1 MCSGRRNKVVN
12 IGYHLIIV
20 SYQGLIMPA
29 STSVQAL
36 SVQQWLYAYGA
47 TLLTLLVLD
56 AIWIGLYMTNAYKTA
71 LGDQMLAQPRIAAAA
86 VFYLAYAAGVVF
98 LAVAPG
104 LREASWQTAA
114 LFGLVL
120 GLIAYGTYDMTNY
133 AILKS
138 WPLGL
143 SIVDIAWGAALTAV
157 AAAAGWFVASRWA

>member
-56 AIWIGLYMTNAYKTA
+56 AIWIGLYMANAYKTA

-98 LAVAPG
+98 LAVAP
-104 LREASWQTAA
+104 
-114 LFGLVL
+114 
-120 GLIAYGTYDMTNY
+120 
-133 AILKS
+133 
-138 WPLGL
+138 
-143 SIVDIAWGAALTAV
+143 
-157 AAAAGWFVASRWA
+157 